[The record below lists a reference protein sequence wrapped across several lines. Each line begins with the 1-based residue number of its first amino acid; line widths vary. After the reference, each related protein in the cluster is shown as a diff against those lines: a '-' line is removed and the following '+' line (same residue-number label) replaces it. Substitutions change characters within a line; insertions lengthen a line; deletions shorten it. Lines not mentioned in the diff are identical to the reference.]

1 MSFSEFK
8 LKPELLKNL
17 TDLGL
22 THPTPIQSESLPSVL
37 DGRDVI
43 AKAKTGSGKTLAFGL
58 GILQKLDVKQFCIQT
73 LVLCPTRELAD
84 QVAKELRKLARQIH
98 NVKILTLCGG
108 MPMGPQIGSLEHGA
122 HIIVGTPGRIDDHR
136 KKGRLKLDRVS
147 MLVLDE
153 ADRMLDMGFR
163 DTLEQIIDDTP
174 SARQTLL
181 FSATY
186 PEQIDELSNG
196 IMQTPVHIEVAEVH
210 SKTTIKQSFY
220 KTEADERFMALLK
233 VLHLKRAES
242 CIIFCHTKRDVQDI
256 ADKLCENE
264 VSAIPLHGDMDQR
277 DRDRSLL
284 RFANKSASV
293 LVATDVAARG
303 LDIEEVALVVNF
315 QIAKDLD
322 VHTHRVGR
330 TGRKGNFG
338 EAVSLFTSAEYFK
351 LEKLNADQGI
361 EVDECALPDDSVL
374 ATRLAD
380 PAMHTIQIEGGKKH
394 KIRPGDLLGA
404 LTSDGTLSADEVGK
418 INIFPLSTFVAVKRR
433 VAKKALARLQTGKVK
448 GRQLKARLIR
458 R

>member
-1 MSFSEFK
+1 MSFSEFD

-17 TDLGL
+17 TDLGFAEA
-22 THPTPIQSESLPSVL
+22 TPVQSESLPSVL
-37 DGRDVI
+37 DGKDVI
-43 AKAKTGSGKTLAFGL
+43 AKAKTGSGKTVAFGL
-58 GILQKLDVKQFCIQT
+58 GILQKLNVKQFHIQT

-98 NVKILTLCGG
+98 NIKILTLCGG
-108 MPMGPQIGSLEHGA
+108 SPMGPQIGSLEHGA
-122 HIIVGTPGRIDDHR
+122 HIIVGTPGRVDDHR

-163 DTLEQIIDDTP
+163 DTLEHIIDDIP
-174 SARQTLL
+174 SSRQTLL
-181 FSATY
+181 FSATF
-186 PEQIDELSNG
+186 PNQIDDLSKG
-196 IMQTPVHIEVAEVH
+196 VMQAPVLIEVADTH
-210 SKTTIKQSFY
+210 SNTSIKQSFY
-220 KTEADERFMALLK
+220 KTEAEERFTALLK

-242 CIIFCHTKRDVQDI
+242 CIIFCHTKKDVQDI
-256 ADKLCENE
+256 ADKLGENE

-277 DRDRSLL
+277 DRDRSLV

-303 LDIEEVALVVNF
+303 LDIEAVALVVNY

-338 EAVSLFTSAEYFK
+338 EAISLFTKAEYFK

-361 EVDECALPDDSVL
+361 ELDECTLPDDSVL
-374 ATRLAD
+374 ANALAA

-404 LTSDGTLSADEVGK
+404 LTSDGTLTSDEVGK
-418 INIFPLSTFVAVKRR
+418 INIFPLSTFVAVKRS
-433 VAKKALARLQTGKVK
+433 VAKKALSRLQTGKVK